1 VRLESILKKIGKEKR
16 NFLLENEAREVLEEY
31 NIPFAKWA
39 FVKSPSQA
47 IELAKKIG
55 FPVVLKVVS
64 KDILH
69 KSEVGGVMVNLKSS
83 DEVGKAFEQIM
94 KNVKKHKPKA
104 KIEGMLISKMV
115 EEGKQVIVGG
125 IKDPQFG
132 HVIMFGAGGIY
143 TELAKDKSLRI
154 VPITKKDAEEMIAET
169 KIYEILKGY
178 RGEKCD
184 INALIKILL
193 NTSKFLEENKEVKE
207 LDINPII
214 VHSKGAIAVD
224 ARIIVE

>member
-1 VRLESILKKIGKEKR
+1 VRLKSILKKVGKEKR

-39 FVKSPSQA
+39 FVKSSSQA

-143 TELAKDKSLRI
+143 TELAKDTSLRI

-214 VHSKGAIAVD
+214 AHSKGAIAVD